1 VVGRTSN
8 GGSHDGGRVRG
19 CARLR
24 AVSTPLHHLEP
35 VGLEFLTSAP
45 VRFDYTAPLP
55 APADAV
61 FAVISADPST
71 WTWFPGLT
79 NARYESPPPFGVGTL
94 RSVVMDGVAYRE
106 TLLAFDAPTRWAYRV
121 DESSDATFRALAEDW
136 VMADGG
142 GGSTLTWTFAVDP
155 QPELLDVNQGARD
168 VIVSVI
174 LGAMASFAGHLS
186 SR

>member
-1 VVGRTSN
+1 
-8 GGSHDGGRVRG
+8 
-19 CARLR
+19 
-24 AVSTPLHHLEP
+24 VSTPLHHLEP
-35 VGLEFLTSAP
+35 VGLDFLTRAP

-55 APADAV
+55 APADTV
-61 FAVISADPST
+61 FAAISADPST

-79 NARYESPPPFGVGTL
+79 NARYESPPPFGVGTV

-136 VMADGG
+136 VIADHG

-155 QPELLDVNQGARD
+155 QPELLEIIQGARD
-168 VIVSVI
+168 VIGGVFD
-174 LGAMASFAGHLS
+174 GAMTSFADHLS
-186 SR
+186 PR